1 MNSRGRAILLALGLG
16 TLAATTAFAQPGFAG
31 GGGPGGM
38 GGHPGMDAGP
48 GMEGDLGGFA
58 RVLGAL
64 ELTDDQRS
72 EIAGIMDTAR
82 FEIQSIRSSA
92 EGVNPR
98 ETLMDLFL
106 QDDLSVSEVEA
117 VFSELDAIREQVR
130 DVMVEALVE
139 IHDVLTPEQLDRL
152 SELVEMRAGM
162 GGPGMGAPM
171 GGPGMGSP
179 MGGPPP
185 GGNEFG
191 F

>member
-1 MNSRGRAILLALGLG
+1 MNGRGRAVLLALGLG
-16 TLAATTAFAQPGFAG
+16 TLAATTAFAQPGFMG

-38 GGHPGMDAGP
+38 GGGPGDMGGRPGMDAGP

-64 ELTDDQRS
+64 DLTDDQRS
-72 EIAGIMDTAR
+72 EIAAIMETAR

-92 EGVNPR
+92 EGVNLR
-98 ETLMDLFL
+98 EELMDLFL

-130 DVMVEALVE
+130 DVMVEAMVD

-152 SELVEMRAGM
+152 SELVEMRGGM

-171 GGPGMGSP
+171 GGP
-179 MGGPPP
+179 PP

-191 F
+191 L